1 MRTLILALSVAGLAT
16 ACSTDKAPDPKAK
29 APAPAVKQAETAKAE
44 TAKAETAKAETK
56 AEPPAAKTPVE
67 AQYTVRII
75 PGAATAGT
83 AASSV
88 VEVTPKP
95 GFKMNKDF
103 PVQIKQL
110 KAPDGVALPKPTLA
124 VADAELTEKLL
135 RFTVPFTAAKAGKID
150 LAGLA
155 DFSVCNERACKLIR
169 DEKVAWQVEVK

>member
-16 ACSTDKAPDPKAK
+16 ACTTDKAPDPKAK
-29 APAPAVKQAETAKAE
+29 APAPAVK
-44 TAKAETAKAETK
+44 KAETAKAETK
-56 AEPPAAKTPVE
+56 TTPPAAKTPVE

-75 PGAATAGT
+75 PGSATAGA

-95 GFKMNKDF
+95 GYKMNKDF

-124 VADAELTEKLL
+124 VADAELSEKLL